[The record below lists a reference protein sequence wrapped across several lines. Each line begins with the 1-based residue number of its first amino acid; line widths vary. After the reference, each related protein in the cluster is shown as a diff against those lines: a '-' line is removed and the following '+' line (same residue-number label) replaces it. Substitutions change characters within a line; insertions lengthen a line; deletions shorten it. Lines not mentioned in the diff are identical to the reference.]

1 MWVIGLVGGA
11 ISMLFDAQVHT
22 FSIAHMSRADNA
34 L

>member
-1 MWVIGLVGGA
+1 VGGA
-11 ISMLFDAQVHT
+11 IKMLSEAQVHT